1 MDVIVIHGYSS
12 NAASIR
18 KSLGESLLA
27 ANAIRGNNA
36 VSDLQLHYADYVSLD
51 DQVQL
56 EDVAE
61 ALFLELQSKGF
72 LKGAGRSLHFIVHS
86 TGGLVIRQLLKQ
98 YDWMQLKDRVASIVF
113 VAPANFGS
121 PLAAKGKSQL
131 GRLKTIIADDIFG
144 KDEYVSDLD
153 FGEVGEQIL
162 TDLEM
167 AAPRQWELSDFDL
180 FDNNGCIYHSDGI
193 HAVVLVGAKN
203 SDTLARVI
211 ADLDGTDG
219 VIVTSGAGLN
229 VRRLYLDVTQPQN
242 SRQAVNGWDIASK
255 KELLPSIPQIVF
267 DDLNH
272 GTILTD
278 QRVCDLI
285 LDVLKADTPTAF
297 EGFTKTLDAKAL
309 AANTGASKRY
319 QQFVLRV
326 VDDRGKPVVDYDL
339 SFNVWSLTALQSLN
353 ISPMLGM
360 PLSIGNANEKA
371 TAHIGDSSDT
381 LDTTLRK
388 HAYAHSRAKEY
399 RRFLIDIDE
408 LNSVF
413 QDSDN
418 VLTFSIIAYSSDKK
432 LHYAT
437 ERTNNI
443 VVHTGEKNDQPMF
456 FYPHTTTQVSVV
468 LDRYSDS
475 EKIVRLESLPT
486 VG

>member
-1 MDVIVIHGYSS
+1 MDVIVVHGYSS
-12 NAASIR
+12 NAVSIR

-27 ANAIRGNNA
+27 ANSKRGANAIP
-36 VSDLQLHYADYVSLD
+36 DLQLHYADYVSLD

-61 ALFLELQSKGF
+61 ALFLELQTKGF
-72 LKGAGRSLHFIVHS
+72 LKGAKRSLHFVVHS

-98 YDWMQLKDRVASIVF
+98 YEWMRLRDRVASIAF

-144 KDEYVSDLD
+144 KNDYVSDLD

-180 FDNNGCIYHSDGI
+180 FNTEGCIYHSQAI
-193 HAVVLVGAKN
+193 HAAVFVGAKN
-203 SDTLARVI
+203 SDTLARMI

-242 SRQAVNGWDIASK
+242 SRQAVNGWDLESK
-255 KELLPSIPQIVF
+255 KEMLPSIPQIVY

-278 QRVCDLI
+278 HRVCDLI
-285 LDVLKADTPTAF
+285 LDVLKADTPKSF
-297 EGFTKTLDAKAL
+297 EDFTNTLDKTAL
-309 AANTGASKRY
+309 AANTESSKRY

-339 SFNVWSLTALQSLN
+339 TFNVWSRSALQRLN
-353 ISPMLGM
+353 IAPVLGM
-360 PLSIGNANEKA
+360 PLSIGNGDVKA
-371 TAHIGDSSDT
+371 TAHINDSSDT

-388 HAYAHSRAKEY
+388 HAYAHSHAREY

-437 ERTNNI
+437 ESTNNI
-443 VVHTGEKNDQPMF
+443 VVHTGEKNDQPVF
-456 FYPHTTTQVSVV
+456 FYPHTTTQVNVV

-475 EKIVRLESLPT
+475 EKIVRLERSQRD
-486 VG
+486 